1 MADKYADRI
10 ANELSIW
17 LNKEKTITFKE
28 FHYKGFRADV
38 LEINHNYEV
47 VEYEIKTSVGDYNND
62 FLKKNKDGSLK
73 HDLIFSGN
81 YCNKF
86 YFVMPPHLLREED
99 ISENYGIIHYTGN
112 GFEIIRGAELL
123 LPVEICEDFQSA
135 IYTQLLK
142 DNKLDEIAML
152 YHRRSEYYYNL
163 YQNTFE
169 RLSDELDKVRAIKE
183 ILKVNQDP
191 F

>member
-86 YFVMPPHLLREED
+86 YFVMPPHLLEKR
-99 ISENYGIIHYTGN
+99 
-112 GFEIIRGAELL
+112 
-123 LPVEICEDFQSA
+123 
-135 IYTQLLK
+135 IYQK
-142 DNKLDEIAML
+142 IM
-152 YHRRSEYYYNL
+152 
-163 YQNTFE
+163 
-169 RLSDELDKVRAIKE
+169 V
-183 ILKVNQDP
+183 
-191 F
+191 